1 VTVQVGQLFREEDD
15 ILSVVC
21 MIRVN
26 IASALS
32 FLKDRKRRLEEVNGS
47 LKFLSKLSTT
57 VSKSISKGT
66 QIKATK
72 KHEPPRVKRP

>member
-1 VTVQVGQLFREEDD
+1 VSSLLSIAVTIQVGQLFREEDD

-32 FLKDRKRRLEEVNGS
+32 FLYWIWIYSQEIDV
-47 LKFLSKLSTT
+47 
-57 VSKSISKGT
+57 
-66 QIKATK
+66 
-72 KHEPPRVKRP
+72 

>member
-1 VTVQVGQLFREEDD
+1 MTVQVGQLFREEDD

-32 FLKDRKRRLEEVNGS
+32 FLKDRKRRPKEVNGS
-47 LKFLSKLSTT
+47 LNFFFEIFDHCPKINPKRHTN
-57 VSKSISKGT
+57 KSYKKT
-66 QIKATK
+66 QAA
-72 KHEPPRVKRP
+72 ES